1 MKYLVITADDFGM
14 AECVNEAIR
23 QCMDSRIVLS
33 TNVMT
38 NMPFA
43 HEAKDLK
50 KRYPYASIGLHYNF
64 TVGSPVSALE
74 AVSSLV
80 DEQGIFHSYRR
91 FRELYKQ
98 GKIQHDHIALEMK
111 NQYQRFVDITGVEPD
126 YWNTHENIHVA
137 RKLFPLFR
145 DVSLKF
151 GIHRMRT
158 HRRLYVP
165 ASSKHDRAY
174 KWLLMEPVKSRLLV
188 RWQKQSQKLSVNSP
202 DGILLFMQQSDSEN
216 PRYFVE
222 SI

>member
-1 MKYLVITADDFGM
+1 
-14 AECVNEAIR
+14 
-23 QCMDSRIVLS
+23 
-33 TNVMT
+33 
-38 NMPFA
+38 
-43 HEAKDLK
+43 
-50 KRYPYASIGLHYNF
+50 
-64 TVGSPVSALE
+64 
-74 AVSSLV
+74 
-80 DEQGIFHSYRR
+80 
-91 FRELYKQ
+91 
-98 GKIQHDHIALEMK
+98 MK